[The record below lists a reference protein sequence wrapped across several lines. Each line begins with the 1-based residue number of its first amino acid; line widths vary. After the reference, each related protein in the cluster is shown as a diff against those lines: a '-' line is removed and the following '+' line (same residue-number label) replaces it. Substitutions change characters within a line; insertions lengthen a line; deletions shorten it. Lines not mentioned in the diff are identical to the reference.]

1 MGSRITFYFWPL
13 SLFFF
18 FVHFCSFLSLLRF
31 HRRKLQVPSIDDY
44 NIAPGDHSTT
54 PEINKKSWFGN
65 LMGMERDE
73 SHVIL
78 IKDRPLAVIK
88 ADLIHSFLSV
98 SS

>member
-1 MGSRITFYFWPL
+1 M
-13 SLFFF
+13 
-18 FVHFCSFLSLLRF
+18 
-31 HRRKLQVPSIDDY
+31 PSIEDY
-44 NIAPGDHSTT
+44 SIAAGDHSTT

-98 SS
+98 SSFPLIIV